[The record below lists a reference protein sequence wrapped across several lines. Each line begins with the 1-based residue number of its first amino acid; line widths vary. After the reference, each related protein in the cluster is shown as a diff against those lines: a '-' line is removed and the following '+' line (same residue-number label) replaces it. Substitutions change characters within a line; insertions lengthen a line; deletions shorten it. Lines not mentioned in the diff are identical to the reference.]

1 MSSVL
6 GAWGAGGQ
14 LVLGVALAPTE
25 LSQAGHLAWTAVTSA
40 PRFKYLLQD
49 QSS

>member
-1 MSSVL
+1 ML

-25 LSQAGHLAWTAVTSA
+25 LSKLDTWTAVTSA

-49 QSS
+49 QSQPSA